1 MLQSLA
7 LVVRVVKKSG
17 SIMSNTT
24 SSSSRERARA
34 AARETDQAKLK
45 VKQLMEKADLEA
57 TTVAQKAKIGIRNKK
72 RNCF

>member
-1 MLQSLA
+1 MLQSLV

-17 SIMSNTT
+17 SRMSNTT
-24 SSSSRERARA
+24 SSSSRERTRA

-57 TTVAQKAKIGIRNKK
+57 TTAALKAKRGIASKGRGG
-72 RNCF
+72 